1 MLPSG
6 DWLKYV
12 PVPGLSQVWNVL
24 GTDTEDETDACV
36 SYAAIDSLET
46 QLFQQTGMR
55 IQFSRRFMA
64 YVSGT
69 TTAGNTIANV
79 LNALRAHGP
88 VLESSWPQDDSMTFA
103 EFYQAP
109 TSTQLDALNA
119 EGARWKQVLNLQAPT
134 YGIPASE
141 LGSYLQKAP
150 VIAFIPAVNPDHAV
164 EVLSL
169 TQMFNSEPAS
179 SNPLT
184 EFIQPFTV
192 ANGNSFHQ
200 IIIETTMNP
209 NVETMNYNGTIG
221 VFVPVSTPAEI
232 PTLNAIFG
240 TTLVVAADGS
250 IQTQKIV
257 VDKT

>member
-64 YVSGT
+64 WVSKT
-69 TTAGNTIANV
+69 TKEGNSVVNV
-79 LNALRAHGP
+79 FNAFLKYGP
-88 VLESSWPQDDSMTFA
+88 VLETSWPQDDSMTWD
-103 EFYQAP
+103 EFYADP
-109 TSTQLDALNA
+109 TPEQLVALYA
-119 EGARWKQVLNLQAPT
+119 EGQQWLKILNPQPPQ
-134 YGIPASE
+134 YSIPPSE
-141 LGSYLQKAP
+141 LAAYLQKAP
-150 VIAFIPAVNPDHAV
+150 VIAFIPQVSPDHAV
-164 EVLSL
+164 EVVNL
-169 TQMFNSEPAS
+169 TTMFNSEPAS

-184 EFIQPFTV
+184 EFIQPFSV
-192 ANGNSFHQ
+192 SQGNSFHQ

-209 NVETMNYNGTIG
+209 NVETMNYSGTVG
-221 VFVPVSTPAEI
+221 VFVPVSTPAEV

-250 IQTQKIV
+250 IQTQKTV